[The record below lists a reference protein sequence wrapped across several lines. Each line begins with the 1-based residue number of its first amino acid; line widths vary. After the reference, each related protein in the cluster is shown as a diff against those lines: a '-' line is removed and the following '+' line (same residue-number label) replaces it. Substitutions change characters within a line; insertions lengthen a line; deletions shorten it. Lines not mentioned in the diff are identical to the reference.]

1 MSQDLILPSYT
12 ELTDILQNIQ
22 PNCHASQIHGLL
34 CGLICATSGDD
45 ALDIWQSV
53 FPGVKKKRNAEG
65 VLKALYESTYHQ
77 LSEFSF
83 EFTLVLPEDDGDI
96 NVRAESLGLWCQG
109 FLTGLEQS
117 DISDRVLENAE
128 LKEAL
133 DDIIEIAQLN
143 FGDIDSNE
151 EDETA
156 YFELVE
162 YVRLSALMIFHEL
175 RNDIPEQDMN
185 ENNLH

>member
-1 MSQDLILPSYT
+1 MSQDSALPSYT
-12 ELTDILQNIQ
+12 ELTSILQKIQ
-22 PNCHASQIHGLL
+22 PNCHVSQIHGLL
-34 CGLICATSGDD
+34 CGYVCATSGE
-45 ALDIWQSV
+45 V
-53 FPGVKKKRNAEG
+53 FDLWDNIFPSVKKNQKGAE

-83 EFTLVLPEDDGDI
+83 EFAIILPEDDSDI
-96 NVRAESLGLWCQG
+96 NFRAESLGLWCQG

-117 DISDRVLENAE
+117 DISNRTQGDVE

-133 DDIIEIAQLN
+133 DDIIEIAQLT
-143 FGDIDSNE
+143 FGDINSND
-151 EDETA
+151 EDEAA

-175 RNDIPEQDMN
+175 KNDLVEPDTGNDEI
-185 ENNLH
+185 LH

>member
-1 MSQDLILPSYT
+1 MSLDSTLPSYA
-12 ELTDILQNIQ
+12 ELASILQKIQ
-22 PNCHASQIHGLL
+22 PNCHVSQIHGLL
-34 CGLICATSGDD
+34 CGYICTTSGEMIDLWD
-45 ALDIWQSV
+45 HV
-53 FPGVKKKRNAEG
+53 FPGIKKNRKGQEI
-65 VLKALYESTYHQ
+65 LKALYESTYHQ

-83 EFTLVLPEDDGDI
+83 EFTLLLPEDGGDI
-96 NVRAESLGLWCQG
+96 NFRAESLGLWCQG

-117 DISDRVLENAE
+117 DMSNIVLENAE

-143 FGDIDSNE
+143 FGDIENNE

-162 YVRLSALMIFHEL
+162 YIRLSALMIFQEL
-175 RNDIPEQDMN
+175 RNDVREQDIN
-185 ENNLH
+185 DDEILH